1 MIVYVPPFETLGKE
15 DSETAALTV
24 PGSCRDAAAMQG
36 DDLFTEAETDTGTVG
51 FGGEERDE
59 NPFQYVGKDAFSVV
73 LDDEDPLFS
82 V

>member
-1 MIVYVPPFETLGKE
+1 
-15 DSETAALTV
+15 
-24 PGSCRDAAAMQG
+24 MQG
-36 DDLFTEAETDTGTVG
+36 DDLFTEAEADTGTVG

-59 NPFQYVGKDAFSVV
+59 NPFQYVGKNAFSVV